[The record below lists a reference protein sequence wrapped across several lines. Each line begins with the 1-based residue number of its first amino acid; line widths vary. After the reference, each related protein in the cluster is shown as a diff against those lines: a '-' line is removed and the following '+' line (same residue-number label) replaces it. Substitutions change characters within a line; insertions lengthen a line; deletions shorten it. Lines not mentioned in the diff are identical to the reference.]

1 MPRYVAL
8 LRGISVGGHRSL
20 RMETLRAM
28 IEEAGGRD
36 VATSIQ
42 SCNEVL
48 THPARSGTRLA
59 TELERVIEQAA
70 GFGREVYLVA
80 PNGLGRSP
88 LAVALSQAKPLAAA
102 TVRDGRTVQ

>member
-48 THPARSGTRLA
+48 THPGAVGHEARDRARASDRAGG
-59 TELERVIEQAA
+59 RVRAR
-70 GFGREVYLVA
+70 GLPGRADRARTFA
-80 PNGLGRSP
+80 PRGR
-88 LAVALSQAKPLAAA
+88 AVAGEAARG
-102 TVRDGRTVQ
+102 RDRARRA